1 MEGTKIHPPKTLS
14 DLLPANNGC
23 RHHQQDNHRYAAREI
38 NLLAHMK
45 ATLQSRGLAW
55 QGPRDRPVAESEEL
69 PLAEE
74 VEEANNGVPICCF
87 CDEPIPHHPSE
98 KFTKLTDYF
107 QAVPEAE
114 PRQGLVH
121 KAGLYLPVSLDL
133 RLYIDV
139 PMQSNSQNFAIQLAR
154 IASHCQLHRAEVEL
168 IPLAIRRGWPLN
180 INFASIPS

>member
-121 KAGLYLPVSLDL
+121 KAGLYLP
-133 RLYIDV
+133 
-139 PMQSNSQNFAIQLAR
+139 LAR